1 MKDKIRSLL
10 GVEMGIGNLEFKPI
24 VLLIGILLFIALSIP
39 LLLVYCYLFIKNTLV
54 KNWNEIKEKN
64 KYNKSNGLRG
74 V

>member
-10 GVEMGIGNLEFKPI
+10 GVEISIGNLEFKPI
-24 VLLIGILLFIALSIP
+24 VLLLGILLFIALSIP

-54 KNWNEIKEKN
+54 KNWNEIKQKN
-64 KYNKSNGLRG
+64 KYNKSNSLRG

>member
-10 GVEMGIGNLEFKPI
+10 GVEMSIGNLEFKPI

-39 LLLVYCYLFIKNTLV
+39 LLLVYCYLFIKNTLYN
-54 KNWNEIKEKN
+54 NWNEIKEKN
-64 KYNKSNGLRG
+64 KYNKSNSLRG

>member
-10 GVEMGIGNLEFKPI
+10 GIEMSIGSLEFKPI

-64 KYNKSNGLRG
+64 KYNKNNSLKGI
-74 V
+74 